1 MRKNFTNGL
10 MAVLAFVVAGI
21 VAFSLLKFLRAPEAA
36 ELSSDDEI
44 RVTVEKQEPRKARVE
59 PRPVASGRRHIK
71 LKKEKDTKIG
81 SRQEPRKLMSTAD
94 RTDLPLSEKELMS
107 GIEKAQD
114 EDDLEQLRQLIP
126 QASVS
131 TNVEIRSDLVDA
143 LGWFGKDAMED
154 LLPFMA
160 DEDEDVRN
168 DAIDYWTGA
177 LGEIEDV
184 KSRGS
189 MIEMVMKVIKDEDAL
204 DAMTTELS
212 DLEDIDALQVLVNV
226 MSEPDISPNA
236 VKAAK
241 EHYEFVTGEEW
252 KDIDAAEAWLRE
264 NMDEPEDDVQTK

>member
-1 MRKNFTNGL
+1 MRKDFTNGL
-10 MAVLAFVVAGI
+10 MAVLASVIAGI
-21 VAFSLLKFLRAPEAA
+21 VVFFIWQFLKAPEVAIEEENQFAA
-36 ELSSDDEI
+36 E
-44 RVTVEKQEPRKARVE
+44 KQVARKVSVE
-59 PRPVASGRRHIK
+59 PHPVASGRRHIK
-71 LKKEKDTKIG
+71 LKKEKDAKIS
-81 SRQEPRKLMSTAD
+81 SRQKPRKLMSTAD
-94 RTDLPLSEKELMS
+94 RTDLSLSEKELMS

-114 EDDLEQLRQLIP
+114 DDDLEQLRKLIP

-252 KDIDAAEAWLRE
+252 KGIDAAEEWLRE
-264 NMDEPEDDVQTK
+264 NMDEPDDDVQTK